1 MEKKKKK
8 TSGFGLLRMCVESLS
23 AIERVIKKKG
33 GKAARTRAEISYPVY
48 GKVKGRNSEERKEK
62 KNLQAVLLFF
72 SPLFFLFTKRF
83 KCSLHL

>member
-33 GKAARTRAEISYPVY
+33 ARRQEQEPKLATQCTAR
-48 GKVKGRNSEERKEK
+48 
-62 KNLQAVLLFF
+62 
-72 SPLFFLFTKRF
+72 
-83 KCSLHL
+83 